1 MIRARLAGPLLR
13 KGEAVNK
20 SETVI
25 KLAGHANRIPPSAGD
40 SVQRNLTIRD
50 TCRAVKR
57 FLHGKHISSF
67 YVQDNNY
74 KFDLSRLGAPT
85 GSYSV
90 SVYAAEGRVLI
101 EKSERIAAEFGG
113 TPIHEKSIEYPGRS
127 TYRVRATRLAC
138 F

>member
-1 MIRARLAGPLLR
+1 M
-13 KGEAVNK
+13 
-20 SETVI
+20 
-25 KLAGHANRIPPSAGD
+25 
-40 SVQRNLTIRD
+40 QRNLTIRD
-50 TCRAVKR
+50 TCRVVKR
-57 FLHGKHISSF
+57 FLHKEHINSF
-67 YVQDNNY
+67 YAQDNNY

-101 EKSERIAAEFGG
+101 EKGEGIAAEFGG